1 MRYPVAG
8 LALAVSCALS
18 VPFAAS
24 AQTMS
29 GSPATRSGASTTN
42 QLASADKSFLEDA
55 AQGGHAEIEGSK
67 MALQKS
73 KNADVKAFANQMIK
87 DHTAVG
93 EELTALAKSKGYTPP
108 TEPSLMQKGEL
119 KALDVTDDSFDSMY
133 ARRIGVA
140 AHESTVK
147 LFEKAAKDAKDPEIK
162 AFAQK
167 TLPSLQSHL
176 EMAKALQEKV
186 TKK

>member
-29 GSPATRSGASTTN
+29 GSPTAN
-42 QLASADKSFLEDA
+42 HLASADKSFLEDA
-55 AQGGHAEIEGSK
+55 AQGGNTEIAGSK
-67 MALQKS
+67 LALEKS
-73 KNADVKAFANQMIK
+73 KNADVKAFATQMIK

-93 EELTALAKSKGYTPP
+93 EELAALARSKGYTPP

-140 AHESTVK
+140 AHESTVE

-176 EMAKALQEKV
+176 EMAKALQAKV

>member
-1 MRYPVAG
+1 MRYHVAG
-8 LALAVSCALS
+8 LALAACCALS
-18 VPFAAS
+18 APLAAS

-29 GSPATRSGASTTN
+29 GTATATN
-42 QLASADKSFLEDA
+42 LASADKSFLEDA
-55 AQGGHAEIEGSK
+55 AQGGNTEVAGSK
-67 MALQKS
+67 MALEKS
-73 KNADVKAFANQMIK
+73 KNADVKAFATQMIK

-93 EELTALAKSKGYTPP
+93 EELAALAKSKGYTPP

-140 AHESTVK
+140 AHEDTIK

-167 TLPSLQSHL
+167 TLPSLQAHL
-176 EMAKALQEKV
+176 EMAKALQAKV

>member
-1 MRYPVAG
+1 MRNSVSG
-8 LALAVSCALS
+8 LALCACFAVS
-18 VPFAAS
+18 VPLAAS
-24 AQTMS
+24 AQTLS
-29 GSPATRSGASTTN
+29 GSPKTANESH
-42 QLASADKSFLEDA
+42 LASADKSFLEDA
-55 AQGGHAEIEGSK
+55 AQGGYAEIQGSQ

-73 KNADVKAFANQMIK
+73 RNEDVKTFANQMIK

-93 EELTALAKSKGYTPP
+93 EELAALAKSKGYTPP

-140 AHESTVK
+140 AHESTIKV
-147 LFEKAAKDAKDPEIK
+147 FEKEIKDGKDAEVK

-167 TLPSLQSHL
+167 TLPALQSHL
-176 EMAKALQEKV
+176 EMAKALQAKV

>member
-8 LALAVSCALS
+8 LALAACCALS
-18 VPFAAS
+18 APLAVS

-29 GSPATRSGASTTN
+29 GAPTAN
-42 QLASADKSFLEDA
+42 HLASADKSFLEDA
-55 AQGGHAEIEGSK
+55 AQGGNTEVAGSK
-67 MALQKS
+67 LALEKS
-73 KNADVKAFANQMIK
+73 KNADVKAFATQMIK

-93 EELTALAKSKGYTPP
+93 EALAALAKSKGYTPP

-140 AHESTVK
+140 AHESTIK
-147 LFEKAAKDAKDPEIK
+147 LFEKAAKDAKDPDIK

-176 EMAKALQEKV
+176 EMAKALQAKV